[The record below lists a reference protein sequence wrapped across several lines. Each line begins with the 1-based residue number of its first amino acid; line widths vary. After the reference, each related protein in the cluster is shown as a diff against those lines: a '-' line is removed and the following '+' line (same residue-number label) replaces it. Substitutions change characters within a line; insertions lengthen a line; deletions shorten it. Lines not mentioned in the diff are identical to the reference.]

1 MPRLKTN
8 LSLSSIKLKRLLE
21 VYHGFKESLTKYL
34 ALYSKSMSKASNMFG
49 VASWT
54 HAPGWS
60 KLARNL
66 SGQKWM
72 IQNKPK

>member
-21 VYHGFKESLTKYL
+21 VYHGFKELLTKYL

-49 VASWT
+49 VASLT
-54 HAPGWS
+54 HAPG
-60 KLARNL
+60 
-66 SGQKWM
+66 
-72 IQNKPK
+72 